1 MPDISNGMTSLDNIL
16 NGKQERLV
24 ALCRQYHVRRLDLF
38 GSAAGGG
45 FDPATSDLDFLVEFN
60 AAESLN
66 RADQYFGFLEALET
80 LFGRAVDLVQ
90 RSAIRNPYFAQEI
103 QATRVLLYAA

>member
-1 MPDISNGMTSLDNIL
+1 MPDISKGMTSLDNIL
-16 NGKQERLV
+16 SGKQERLV
-24 ALCRQYHVRRLDLF
+24 ALCLQYHVRRLDLF

-45 FDPATSDLDFLVEFN
+45 FNPAASDLDFLVEFDT
-60 AAESLN
+60 AEGLN

-80 LFGRAVDLVQ
+80 LFGCAVDLVQ
-90 RSAIRNPYFAQEI
+90 RSAIRNPYFAQQI